1 MGGKELLD
9 DIVSEVGKC
18 VVGNDEVIKLLTIAL
33 FSNGHV
39 LLDGVSGIAKTLMAK
54 TFANVID
61 LEFSRV
67 QLTPDVTPSD
77 IIGFYY
83 YNQKIGDFVLKKGPI
98 FANIVLADEINRTS
112 PKTQSALLESM
123 QEKTVTIDGNTFELP
138 KPFMVIATKNP
149 LEYEGV
155 YSLPEAQLDRFMF
168 KIDMNYPKK
177 MHEIEVLKRKNKSFK
192 CEVDKII
199 SLQEFEDIMPK
210 IQKVIVDEKIYEYIW
225 RLVNATRTDPRL
237 THGASPRASESLLY
251 ASKAHAYFKNRDFV
265 VPDDVKYFAKY
276 IIPHRIKVSVDYELE
291 EYDAKKVIHDII
303 NKVEVPL

>member
-210 IQKVIVDEKIYEYIW
+210 IQKVIVDEKI
-225 RLVNATRTDPRL
+225 
-237 THGASPRASESLLY
+237 
-251 ASKAHAYFKNRDFV
+251 
-265 VPDDVKYFAKY
+265 
-276 IIPHRIKVSVDYELE
+276 
-291 EYDAKKVIHDII
+291 
-303 NKVEVPL
+303 